1 LARPVGGWLS
11 DRVAPKYVVLASLAG
26 TAVMAFLAVF
36 QPPPDVWSGAT
47 FITLALFLG
56 IGTGGVFAWVA
67 RRAPA
72 TSVGSVTGI
81 VAAAGGLG
89 GYFPPL
95 VMGATYDP
103 VDNDYTIGLL
113 LLVATALVA
122 FCYTAVKLHAREPA
136 AARGK
141 GAT

>member
-1 LARPVGGWLS
+1 
-11 DRVAPKYVVLASLAG
+11 
-26 TAVMAFLAVF
+26 M
-36 QPPPDVWSGAT
+36 
-47 FITLALFLG
+47 
-56 IGTGGVFAWVA
+56 A

-72 TSVGSVTGI
+72 QSVGSVTGI

-122 FCYTAVKLHAREPA
+122 LGVHRACGCTPTNRPPA
-136 AARGK
+136 GRPP
-141 GAT
+141 T

>member
-1 LARPVGGWLS
+1 
-11 DRVAPKYVVLASLAG
+11 
-26 TAVMAFLAVF
+26 MAFVAVF
-36 QPPPDVWSGAT
+36 QPPPDVWSAAT

-72 TSVGSVTGI
+72 RSVGSVTGI

-95 VMGATYDP
+95 VMGATY
-103 VDNDYTIGLL
+103 NAGRQQ
-113 LLVATALVA
+113 
-122 FCYTAVKLHAREPA
+122 LHDRA
-136 AARGK
+136 AAAGGHR
-141 GAT
+141 AHRLRRTPRCACTPTNQCARPPTRSPPP